1 MKKLILASLAG
12 LLSISGL
19 YGQKLSPRTQAF
31 LEQVSEHRIKPQMK
45 FSALSVADTIVPE
58 YVKVFLNIE
67 SEDALDSVAILGGK
81 VSQIFGTYASAM
93 LPVDAVRKVSEIS
106 TVRYVEMGS
115 QAHLCNDIAREVTGV
130 NAIHTNKYNTFSRGY
145 TGKDI
150 VVGVIDIG
158 IDYNHI
164 TFCDENGNLRIKRVW
179 DMKASGKSP
188 EPYGYGAEYTNE
200 DEIRAAEK
208 DYEAEYHGTHTTGT
222 AAGGDRSSAYY
233 GMAPEA
239 DIVIVGFNSNTANL
253 PDAVKYI
260 TDYAKSVGK
269 PCVVNM
275 SLGSHSGPHDGTSTL
290 DKYFDSVTGEGVL
303 LVGSVGN
310 EGESRMHIG
319 KTFTASSTELKTLLQ
334 VPTSGSKNTALD
346 IWGNAGSTFTV
357 QMVLTDAKGK
367 IVERSQEISSTDES
381 GRVLKVFNDE
391 YADVYCYIY
400 PAKDPE
406 TNAPNIYVECY
417 ISSLGDTR
425 RFGVVIT
432 GSDGNSVNMWNLG
445 VYDFVSGGFRGWT
458 NGDSSM
464 TAGEIGGTSKSIISV
479 GSYNSRYTFPIW
491 SEPGSSYALDSFGPN
506 ELPLY
511 KPSMFTSCGPT
522 VDGRMKPEVLAPGAL
537 VISGMNGYSEE
548 AKTYSSQMTG
558 RTLDSKGKAHYYY
571 LNMGTSMAAPV
582 VTGSLALW
590 LEADPSLTPE
600 RVSEIMSRTSRDDEY
615 LSGYDSNTK
624 GYGRFDAYRG
634 LSEVLQQVSIAD
646 IAQDADAQRAWVE
659 AGSKSICVSSTSDTT
674 VDIFSVYGT
683 LVGSYS
689 VNAGLDHIDASTLTS
704 GVYVIRFANSGK
716 SLKLALN

>member
-319 KTFTASSTELKTLLQ
+319 KIGRASC
-334 VPTSGSKNTALD
+334 
-346 IWGNAGSTFTV
+346 
-357 QMVLTDAKGK
+357 
-367 IVERSQEISSTDES
+367 R
-381 GRVLKVFNDE
+381 
-391 YADVYCYIY
+391 
-400 PAKDPE
+400 
-406 TNAPNIYVECY
+406 
-417 ISSLGDTR
+417 
-425 RFGVVIT
+425 
-432 GSDGNSVNMWNLG
+432 
-445 VYDFVSGGFRGWT
+445 
-458 NGDSSM
+458 
-464 TAGEIGGTSKSIISV
+464 
-479 GSYNSRYTFPIW
+479 
-491 SEPGSSYALDSFGPN
+491 
-506 ELPLY
+506 
-511 KPSMFTSCGPT
+511 
-522 VDGRMKPEVLAPGAL
+522 
-537 VISGMNGYSEE
+537 
-548 AKTYSSQMTG
+548 
-558 RTLDSKGKAHYYY
+558 
-571 LNMGTSMAAPV
+571 
-582 VTGSLALW
+582 
-590 LEADPSLTPE
+590 E
-600 RVSEIMSRTSRDDEY
+600 RV
-615 LSGYDSNTK
+615 
-624 GYGRFDAYRG
+624 
-634 LSEVLQQVSIAD
+634 
-646 IAQDADAQRAWVE
+646 
-659 AGSKSICVSSTSDTT
+659 
-674 VDIFSVYGT
+674 
-683 LVGSYS
+683 
-689 VNAGLDHIDASTLTS
+689 
-704 GVYVIRFANSGK
+704 
-716 SLKLALN
+716 